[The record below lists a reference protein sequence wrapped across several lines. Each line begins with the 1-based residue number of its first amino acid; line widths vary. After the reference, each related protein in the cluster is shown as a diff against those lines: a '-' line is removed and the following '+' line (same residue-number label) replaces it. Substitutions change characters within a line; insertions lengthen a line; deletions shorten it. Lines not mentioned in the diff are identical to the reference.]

1 MYEQNLKEELFAC
14 HMYIKIPFDALDK
27 MPIRDRKYYIHKYN
41 EYMEARNNA
50 IKKANEEAG
59 LTDDDIRFYNTH
71 RGDTYGRRNQAQNAV
86 EDKENPNYSYEDI
99 FGRNITTE

>member
-14 HMYIKIPFDALDK
+14 HMYIKIPFDVLDR

-50 IKKANEEAG
+50 MEKTSTTTDIGAFTNMSQG
-59 LTDDDIRFYNTH
+59 LVGDDIF
-71 RGDTYGRRNQAQNAV
+71 
-86 EDKENPNYSYEDI
+86 E
-99 FGRNITTE
+99 